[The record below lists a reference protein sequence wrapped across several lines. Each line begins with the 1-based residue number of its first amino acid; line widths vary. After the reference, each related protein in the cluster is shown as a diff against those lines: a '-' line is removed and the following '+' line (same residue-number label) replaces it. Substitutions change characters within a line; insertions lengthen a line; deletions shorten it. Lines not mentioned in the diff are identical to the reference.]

1 MGVGLID
8 AGKTICAPSPLY
20 GLGIV
25 MIGQTRAHLRAAG
38 ESYWQHFR
46 FATTFGLLAMAAGI
60 AAILHA
66 FIPALC
72 TSTASRI
79 VRHLG
84 QLLEDRT
91 RIDALESEA
100 VEAKAFVLLLI
111 LATAVVAPLWL
122 LDAPNTLRVLYTV
135 LAYALPA
142 VLMITNPELIR
153 TEEPA
158 A

>member
-1 MGVGLID
+1 M
-8 AGKTICAPSPLY
+8 
-20 GLGIV
+20 
-25 MIGQTRAHLRAAG
+25 AG
-38 ESYWQHFR
+38 EGYWQHFR
-46 FATTFGLLAMAAGI
+46 FATTFGLLAMAAGL

-66 FIPALC
+66 FIPGIC

-84 QLLEDRT
+84 QLLEDRNN
-91 RIDALESEA
+91 IDAMESEA

-111 LATAVVAPLWL
+111 LATAVVAPLWI
-122 LDAPNTLRVLYTV
+122 LDAPITLRIAYTV

-142 VLMITNPELIR
+142 ALMFSNPELISTR
-153 TEEPA
+153 KEA

>member
-1 MGVGLID
+1 
-8 AGKTICAPSPLY
+8 
-20 GLGIV
+20 
-25 MIGQTRAHLRAAG
+25 MIRQTREHLRQAG
-38 ESYWQHFR
+38 ETYWQHFR

-79 VRHLG
+79 IRHLG

-91 RIDALESEA
+91 NIDAMESEA
-100 VEAKAFVLLLI
+100 IEAKAFVMLLI
-111 LATAVVAPLWL
+111 LATAVVAPLWM
-122 LDAPNTLRVLYTV
+122 LDAPNGLRIIYTV

-142 VLMITNPELIR
+142 ALMVTNPELMSK
-153 TEEPA
+153 EERVA
-158 A
+158 

>member
-1 MGVGLID
+1 MF
-8 AGKTICAPSPLY
+8 LY
-20 GLGIV
+20 LHSRFQFVELV
-25 MIGQTRAHLRAAG
+25 MIRQTREHLRQAG
-38 ESYWQHFR
+38 ETYWQHFR

-72 TSTASRI
+72 STTASRI

-91 RIDALESEA
+91 KIDVLENEA
-100 VEAKAFVLLLI
+100 IEAKAFVMLLI

-122 LDAPNTLRVLYTV
+122 MDAPNSLRIVYTV

-142 VLMITNPELIR
+142 ALMVTNPELM
-153 TEEPA
+153 TKEEPA